1 MKYPYFEVIKSKRG
15 IQNILKLRY
24 QVLVLEY
31 NYFPENNS
39 HEIADEY
46 DFYSKTIHIG
56 AFDKNSELIGSLRI
70 VMDGE
75 LGFPSKDYFNFQTI
89 RLPSEFS
96 REHFKKDEV
105 VDIGRLVVT
114 KNSCTNGGKKNYKQ
128 MTSYKMITVAHYLAK
143 KTGAT
148 MCCAISNPRL
158 IKLFFSLGYSSI
170 GSKQICNKN
179 KLPFIPI
186 IGEINNLACSPIM
199 DELVS

>member
-1 MKYPYFEVIKSKRG
+1 MKYPYFNVVKSKVG

-31 NYFPENNS
+31 NFFPENNT

-56 AFDKNSELIGSLRI
+56 AFDENSELIGSLRI
-70 VMDGE
+70 VLDGE
-75 LGFPSKDYFNFQTI
+75 LGFPSKDYLNFQTI
-89 RLPSEFS
+89 CLPSEFGC
-96 REHFKKDEV
+96 EHFQKDKV
-105 VDIGRLVVT
+105 ADIGRLVIA
-114 KNSCTNGGKKNYKQ
+114 KNSCTHQLKKGYDQ
-128 MTSYKMITVAHYLAK
+128 MTSYKLIAVAHSLAK
-143 KTGAT
+143 KAGVT

-158 IKLFFSLGYSSI
+158 IKLFLSLGYLPM

-186 IGEINNLACSPIM
+186 IGEVNRLICHPIL
-199 DELVS
+199 DL